1 LTTPKAGGR
10 RESGDGFQPRFA
22 QRSGY
27 RRGEKAKNRLYFLRL
42 NLKRFTAFM
51 LTRFAILPLFLAL
64 GLAGCKK
71 AATAVAKDTTD
82 QTKTAAASATPA
94 PASSAAAAATP
105 SAPPVI
111 KKPVVDQNA
120 QVVVF
125 GYHRFVNNVR
135 RPDTEITP
143 AAFEAQ
149 MQELKNKNISVIPMQ
164 DFLAWRRG
172 EKAIPPKSAIITF
185 DDGWKSQY
193 EVGWPILKK
202 FNYPVTLFI
211 YTEGIKPGHFSGG
224 ESMSWEQL
232 AELRDAGA
240 DIQGHTATHSDLRKP
255 YDKVAKKKLNPQE
268 YEEWLQKEIVGSKQM
283 IEQKLGVKVNC
294 FAVPYGFHNDH
305 IRDVVAKA
313 GYEALFT
320 VYGQP
325 ITMHTP
331 LNSVGRYLMEAN
343 KPKTFTDAVAAIA
356 TTAVGPSVAEVAP
369 SNLQTQPAD
378 GETIKNALPLIKA
391 NIASL
396 GVIDPGTV
404 EMRVSGLG
412 KVDASFDPKSTTVAY
427 QVTQRLKDKTCT
439 VIVSAKSGGKK
450 VETHWTFNIDD
461 GGTSAAPPAP
471 APSAAPA
478 RTPAAATP
486 TAAPKKK
493 KK

>member
-1 LTTPKAGGR
+1 
-10 RESGDGFQPRFA
+10 
-22 QRSGY
+22 
-27 RRGEKAKNRLYFLRL
+27 
-42 NLKRFTAFM
+42 M
-51 LTRFAILPLFLAL
+51 LTRLAILFLVFGL
-64 GLAGCKK
+64 GFVGCKK
-71 AATAVAKDTTD
+71 APAVSNAASD
-82 QTKTAAASATPA
+82 QSKNAAASATPNA
-94 PASSAAAAATP
+94 SGTPAAGGTP
-105 SAPPVI
+105 SVAPVI
-111 KKPVVDQNA
+111 SKPAIDQNA
-120 QVVVF
+120 QVVIF
-125 GYHRFVNNVR
+125 GYHRFVNNVK

-149 MQELKNKNISVIPMQ
+149 MQELKNKGIAVIPMQ
-164 DFLAWRRG
+164 DLLAWRRG
-172 EKAIPPKSAIITF
+172 EKAIPAKSAVITF

-193 EVGWPILKK
+193 EVAWPILKK

-232 AELRDAGA
+232 AEMRDAGL

-255 YDKVAKKKLNPQE
+255 YDKIAKKKLSPEE
-268 YEEWLQKEIVGSKQM
+268 YEQWLDKEINGSKQM

-305 IRDVVAKA
+305 IRDVAMKA

-325 ITMHTP
+325 ITYHTP
-331 LNSVGRYLMEAN
+331 LSSVGRYLMEAN
-343 KPKTFTDAVAAIA
+343 KPKVFTDAVAAIA

-391 NIASL
+391 NIGSL
-396 GVIDPGTV
+396 GAIDQGSV

-450 VETHWTFNIDD
+450 VETHWTFNIDE
-461 GGTSAAPPAP
+461 GTPNAAPPAP
-471 APSAAPA
+471 IPSVAPSTPPPVASPA
-478 RTPAAATP
+478 VK
-486 TAAPKKK
+486 PKKK

>member
-1 LTTPKAGGR
+1 MLI
-10 RESGDGFQPRFA
+10 RFV
-22 QRSGY
+22 
-27 RRGEKAKNRLYFLRL
+27 
-42 NLKRFTAFM
+42 
-51 LTRFAILPLFLAL
+51 ILPLVFVMVLV
-64 GLAGCKK
+64 GCKK
-71 AATAVAKDTTD
+71 STAVTPSPSD
-82 QTKTAAASATPA
+82 QTKTAAASATPNA
-94 PASSAAAAATP
+94 ASSAAGAATP
-105 SAPPVI
+105 SAAPSI
-111 KKPVVDQNA
+111 SKPAVDQNA
-120 QVVVF
+120 EVVIF
-125 GYHRFVNNVR
+125 GYHRFVNVVK

-149 MQELKNKNISVIPMQ
+149 MKELKDKNIAVIPMQ

-172 EKAIPPKSAIITF
+172 EKAIPSKSAIITF

-193 EVGWPILKK
+193 EVAWPILKK

-211 YTEGIKPGHFSGG
+211 YTEGIRPGHFSGG
-224 ESMSWEQL
+224 ESMSWEML
-232 AELRDAGA
+232 AEMRDAGV

-255 YDKVAKKKLNPQE
+255 YDKVAKKHLNPQE
-268 YEEWLQKEIVGSKQM
+268 YEEWLQKEIAGSKQM

-305 IRDVVAKA
+305 IRDVAMKA

-331 LNSVGRYLMEAN
+331 LSSVGRYLMEAN
-343 KPKTFTDAVAAIA
+343 KPKVFSDAVAAIA

-378 GETIKNALPLIKA
+378 GETIKTALPLIKA
-391 NIASL
+391 NIGSL
-396 GVIDPGTV
+396 GAIDQGSV

-450 VETHWTFNIDD
+450 VETHWTFNIDE
-461 GGTSAAPPAP
+461 GLPNAAPQAPAP
-471 APSAAPA
+471 IPSAAPS
-478 RTPAAATP
+478 TPPPASAPVTK
-486 TAAPKKK
+486 PKKK

>member
-1 LTTPKAGGR
+1 
-10 RESGDGFQPRFA
+10 
-22 QRSGY
+22 
-27 RRGEKAKNRLYFLRL
+27 
-42 NLKRFTAFM
+42 M
-51 LTRFAILPLFLAL
+51 LTRFFILPLFLAL
-64 GLAGCKK
+64 GLASCKK
-71 AATAVAKDTTD
+71 PASAAAKNPTD
-82 QTKTAAASATPA
+82 QSQASNASATPG
-94 PASSAAAAATP
+94 ASNPAAAAATP
-105 SAPPVI
+105 SAAPVI
-111 KKPVVDQNA
+111 SKPAVDQNA
-120 QVVVF
+120 EVVIF
-125 GYHRFVNNVR
+125 GYHRFVNAVR

-193 EVGWPILKK
+193 DVAWPILKK

-232 AELRDAGA
+232 AEMRDAGV

-255 YDKVAKKKLNPQE
+255 YDKVAKKKLSPEE
-268 YEEWLQKEIVGSKQM
+268 YEQWLQKEIAGSKQM

-305 IRDVVAKA
+305 IRDVAMKA

-343 KPKTFTDAVAAIA
+343 KPKTFTDAIAAIA

-396 GVIDPGTV
+396 GAIDPGSV
-404 EMRVSGLG
+404 EMRVAGLG

-450 VETHWTFNIDD
+450 VETHWTFNIDE
-461 GGTSAAPPAP
+461 GGGSAPAP
-471 APSAAPA
+471 AASTAPAAPA
-478 RTPAAATP
+478 SP

-493 KK
+493 K